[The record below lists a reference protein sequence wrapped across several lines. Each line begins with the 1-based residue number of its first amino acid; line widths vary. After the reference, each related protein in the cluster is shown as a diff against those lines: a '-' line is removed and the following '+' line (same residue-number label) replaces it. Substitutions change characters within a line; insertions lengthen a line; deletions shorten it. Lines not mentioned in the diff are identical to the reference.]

1 MTAIVLSK
9 LTFSYASTPILDIDE
24 LVIELGERV
33 FIAGPSGCGKSTL
46 LNLISG
52 TLTVKPNPKH
62 THKSTITNAH
72 STTTNISVLGQS
84 YAQLTPRT
92 LDQFRAKNMGI
103 VFQQF
108 NLIGYLSVR
117 ENIALST
124 EFHHC
129 DKAAIRARIPALL
142 ARLQLPAHIIDHAA
156 NTLSIGQQQR
166 VAIARALIHQPRIVI
181 VDEPTSALDESATHS
196 FMQTLIE
203 MCDTQH
209 TTLLFV
215 SHDLRLAQ
223 YFTRTIALNKINHVA
238 LKGEQ

>member
-1 MTAIVLSK
+1 MIAIALK
-9 LTFSYASTPILDIDE
+9 NLTFSYASTPILDIEE

-52 TLTVKPNPKH
+52 TLTLPQKDDH
-62 THKSTITNAH
+62 IT
-72 STTTNISVLGQS
+72 VLDQS
-84 YAQLTPRT
+84 YAQLTARQ
-92 LDQFRAKNMGI
+92 LDRFRAHNMGI

-124 EFHHC
+124 EFHPC
-129 DKAAIRARIPALL
+129 NKTRLLATIPALITQ
-142 ARLQLPAHIIDHAA
+142 LQLPAHIIDQPA

-166 VAIARALIHQPRIVI
+166 VAIARALIHKPSILI
-181 VDEPTSALDESATHS
+181 VDEPTSALDESATGS
-196 FMQTLIE
+196 FMQTLLA
-203 MCDTQH
+203 MCDKHH

-215 SHDLRLAQ
+215 SHDLRLAS
-223 YFTRTIALNKINHVA
+223 YFTRTIALNEINRVSNSEA
-238 LKGEQ
+238 R

>member
-1 MTAIVLSK
+1 LTAIALK
-9 LTFSYASTPILDIDE
+9 QLTFSYASTPILDIDE
-24 LVIELGERV
+24 LIIELGERV

-46 LNLISG
+46 LNIISG
-52 TLTVKPNPKH
+52 TLTPKPKFKTKN
-62 THKSTITNAH
+62 TAE
-72 STTTNISVLGQS
+72 TTPNNISVLDQT
-84 YAQLTPRT
+84 YAQLSSRE

-124 EFHHC
+124 EFHDC
-129 DKAAIRARIPALL
+129 DKTTLHATIPTLL
-142 ARLQLPAHIIDHAA
+142 AQLQLPADIIDQPA

-196 FMQTLIE
+196 FMQTLIH
-203 MCDTQH
+203 MCDNQH

-215 SHDLRLAQ
+215 SHDLRLAK
-223 YFTRTIALNKINHVA
+223 YFSHSIELDKINRVA
-238 LKGEQ
+238 LKGGR

>member
-1 MTAIVLSK
+1 MHGVILLTAIALK
-9 LTFSYASTPILDIDE
+9 NLTFSYASTPILDIDE
-24 LVIELGERV
+24 LVIEPGERV

-52 TLTVKPNPKH
+52 TLTLPQKDDH
-62 THKSTITNAH
+62 ITILN
-72 STTTNISVLGQS
+72 QS
-84 YAQLTPRT
+84 YAQLTARQ

-124 EFHHC
+124 EFHPC
-129 DKAAIRARIPALL
+129 NKTRLLATIPALI
-142 ARLQLPAHIIDHAA
+142 AQLQLPAHIIDQPA

-166 VAIARALIHQPRIVI
+166 VAIARALINKPSILI
-181 VDEPTSALDESATHS
+181 VDEPTSALDESATYR
-196 FMQTLIE
+196 FMQTLIA
-203 MCDTQH
+203 MCDNH
-209 TTLLFV
+209 HATLLFV

-223 YFTRTIALNKINHVA
+223 YFTRTIALNEINRVTHSEA
-238 LKGEQ
+238 R